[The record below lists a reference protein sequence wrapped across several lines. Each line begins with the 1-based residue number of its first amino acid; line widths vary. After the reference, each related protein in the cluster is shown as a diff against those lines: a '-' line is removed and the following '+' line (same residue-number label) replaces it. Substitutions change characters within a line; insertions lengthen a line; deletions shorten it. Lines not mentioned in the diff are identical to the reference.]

1 MTAWEYAEVEW
12 PLSVHD
18 KATWH
23 GADRTS
29 IAKDMPGL
37 QVLQEASQDGW
48 EVIGYRTGSE
58 RGHWSVALLRRA
70 VG

>member
-12 PLSVHD
+12 PLSVHE

-29 IAKDMPGL
+29 IAKDMLGFK
-37 QVLQEASQDGW
+37 
-48 EVIGYRTGSE
+48 YCK
-58 RGHWSVALLRRA
+58 RRA
-70 VG
+70 RTDGR